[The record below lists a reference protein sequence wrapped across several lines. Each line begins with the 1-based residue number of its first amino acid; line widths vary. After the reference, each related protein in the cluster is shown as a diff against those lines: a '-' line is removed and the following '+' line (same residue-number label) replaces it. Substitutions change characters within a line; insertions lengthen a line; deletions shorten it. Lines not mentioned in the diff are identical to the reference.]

1 MGREEERFDLPEY
14 GRGAALNMQATTG
27 LLSLDWSRELAGSAG
42 TVPVL
47 TAGALVSSDSELPP
61 DHMVIMASLTAA
73 LTLMYGLAHPIQG
86 SQPGC
91 VVLQSLVYSLSRMHA
106 VSTWLLCGSCK

>member
-1 MGREEERFDLPEY
+1 MGKDEERFDLPEY

-61 DHMVIMASLTAA
+61 DHMVMTTA
-73 LTLMYGLAHPIQG
+73 P
-86 SQPGC
+86 
-91 VVLQSLVYSLSRMHA
+91 YSFPEIVRVA
-106 VSTWLLCGSCK
+106 